1 MNNNGIPAIRDI
13 LKKPYARLLTPAEDG
28 SYTAE
33 ILEFSGCYAEG
44 DTAEEAIANL
54 EEAAAS
60 WIEAALE
67 QGQEIPSPIA
77 AHGHSGKISLRLAK
91 SIHKQAARFAE
102 RDGISLNQFFT
113 TAIAARVGAEEF
125 YEHLVQRLWVP
136 SAFFVTLVNVQATSD
151 VRLMGPA
158 ERPGITW
165 QTRQTEDVVSTPSS
179 LVADRVKVS
188 PNG

>member
-1 MNNNGIPAIRDI
+1 MNDPPSTRDI
-13 LKKPYARLLTPAEDG
+13 LKRPYARLLTPAEDG
-28 SYTAE
+28 TYTAE
-33 ILEFSGCYAEG
+33 ILEFSGCCAEG

-60 WIEAALE
+60 WIEAAIE
-67 QGQEIPSPIA
+67 QGQDIPSPIA

-136 SAFFVTLVNVQATSD
+136 YAFSVKLLEFHATSD
-151 VRLMGPA
+151 VRLMSTA

-165 QTRQTEDVVSTPSS
+165 QAQQTEDVVSTPSS
-179 LVADRVKVS
+179 LAADRVKVS